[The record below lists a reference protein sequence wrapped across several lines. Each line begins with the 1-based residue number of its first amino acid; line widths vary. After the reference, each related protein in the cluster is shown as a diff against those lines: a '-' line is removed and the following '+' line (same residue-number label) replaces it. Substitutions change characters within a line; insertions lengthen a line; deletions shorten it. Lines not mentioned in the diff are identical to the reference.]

1 MKKGIQQVKSSQQIC
16 LNTYNNMAKSLYYN
30 TVSPLLLS
38 TIQDL
43 MKTSIFDDFRL
54 VGGTSLSLQLGH
66 RQSVDIDLFTD
77 CIYESVD
84 FKTIDDYLRKH
95 YAYVDTFETDIVGM
109 GKSYYIGNS
118 KYDCIKLDLFYT
130 DPFIRPFLLIDG
142 LRLAS
147 LEEIAAMK
155 IDVVSR
161 SGRKKDFWDIHELMK
176 IFSIED
182 MLHLHEERHPYSH
195 DKQEIITNFSSFENA
210 DIDFDP
216 ICLRRKYWEIIK
228 LDLIEAVQQMQ

>member
-1 MKKGIQQVKSSQQIC
+1 
-16 LNTYNNMAKSLYYN
+16 MAKSLYYN
-30 TVSPLLLS
+30 TVSPLLFS
-38 TIQDL
+38 TLQDL
-43 MKTSIFDDFRL
+43 MKASVFDDFRL

-66 RQSVDIDLFTD
+66 RQSIDIDLFTD
-77 CIYESVD
+77 SMYESVD
-84 FKTIDDYLRKH
+84 FKAIDDYLRKH

-118 KYDCIKLDLFYT
+118 SNECIKLDLFYT
-130 DPFIRPFLLIDG
+130 DTFIRPFLLTDG
-142 LRLAS
+142 LRLAT

-161 SGRKKDFWDIHELMK
+161 GGRKKDFWDIHELMD
-176 IFSIED
+176 ILSIED
-182 MLHLHEERHPYSH
+182 MLHLHQERYPYSH

-228 LDLIEAVQQMQ
+228 LDLMEAVQQIQ

>member
-1 MKKGIQQVKSSQQIC
+1 MV
-16 LNTYNNMAKSLYYN
+16 KSLYYN

-38 TIQDL
+38 TLQDL
-43 MKTSIFDDFRL
+43 MKTSVFDNFRL

-147 LEEIAAMK
+147 LEEIVAMK
-155 IDVVSR
+155 IDVVSK
-161 SGRKKDFWDIHELMK
+161 SGRKKDFWDIHELMEK
-176 IFSIED
+176 FSIEE
-182 MLHLHEERHPYSH
+182 MLHLHEERYPYSH
-195 DKQEIITNFSSFENA
+195 NKQEIITNFGRFENA
-210 DIDFDP
+210 DIDFEP
-216 ICLRRKYWEIIK
+216 ICLRTKYWEIIK
-228 LDLIEAVQQMQ
+228 LDLIEAVQKM

>member
-1 MKKGIQQVKSSQQIC
+1 
-16 LNTYNNMAKSLYYN
+16 MAKSLYYN

-38 TIQDL
+38 TLQDL
-43 MKTSIFDDFRL
+43 MKTSFFDDFRL

-66 RQSVDIDLFTD
+66 RQSADIDLFTD
-77 CIYESVD
+77 SMYESVD
-84 FKTIDDYLRKH
+84 FKSIDVYLRKH

-118 KYDCIKLDLFYT
+118 GYDCIKLDLFYT

-155 IDVVSR
+155 VDVVSR
-161 SGRKKDFWDIHELMK
+161 GGRKKDFWDIHEMMEIL
-176 IFSIED
+176 SIED
-182 MLHLHEERHPYSH
+182 MLRLHEERYPYSH
-195 DKQEIITNFSSFENA
+195 ENQEIIANFKSFENA

-228 LDLIEAVQQMQ
+228 LDLIEAIQQIQ